1 MRIRKKNIRF
11 LKKWSSV
18 QIITVGFLLLTLV
31 GASILSLPI
40 SSSNGQPTNFVDSLF
55 TATSAVCVTGLVV
68 FDTATHWSLFGK
80 VVIISLIQ
88 IGGLGFMT
96 IATMISLIRGK
107 KINLKDDGLV
117 LSEKAARVIGAS
129 VGDTIKLKNSDNIT
143 VEAKVSDITEN
154 YISHYAYMTKNYY
167 NKLFNNIPSN
177 NKVLGILNRTSSKEE
192 DKLSK
197 ELINIDGVSGVVF
210 NTVSKQ
216 TFSNTIKNLNYVV
229 LIMIISA
236 GSLAFVVLYNLTNV
250 NISERIR
257 EIATIKVL
265 GFYDGETAAYIY
277 RENII
282 LTIVGIIVGLIMGK
296 FLHQY
301 IMTTVEIK
309 SMMFGRVIN
318 TKSYIIAAILTVL
331 LSLIVNVVMYY
342 KLKNVK
348 MVESLKSVD

>member
-1 MRIRKKNIRF
+1 MKINISEILSNPSVIKNF
-11 LKKWSSV
+11 KVEPDFEKLKLRRGSYQVYYKEH
-18 QIITVGFLLLTLV
+18 FLL
-31 GASILSLPI
+31 
-40 SSSNGQPTNFVDSLF
+40 
-55 TATSAVCVTGLVV
+55 
-68 FDTATHWSLFGK
+68 
-80 VVIISLIQ
+80 
-88 IGGLGFMT
+88 
-96 IATMISLIRGK
+96 
-107 KINLKDDGLV
+107 
-117 LSEKAARVIGAS
+117 
-129 VGDTIKLKNSDNIT
+129 T
-143 VEAKVSDITEN
+143 V
-154 YISHYAYMTKNYY
+154 
-167 NKLFNNIPSN
+167 
-177 NKVLGILNRTSSKEE
+177 SKEE

>member
-1 MRIRKKNIRF
+1 MYKR
-11 LKKWSSV
+11 
-18 QIITVGFLLLTLV
+18 Q
-31 GASILSLPI
+31 
-40 SSSNGQPTNFVDSLF
+40 
-55 TATSAVCVTGLVV
+55 
-68 FDTATHWSLFGK
+68 
-80 VVIISLIQ
+80 
-88 IGGLGFMT
+88 
-96 IATMISLIRGK
+96 
-107 KINLKDDGLV
+107 
-117 LSEKAARVIGAS
+117 
-129 VGDTIKLKNSDNIT
+129 
-143 VEAKVSDITEN
+143 
-154 YISHYAYMTKNYY
+154 
-167 NKLFNNIPSN
+167 
-177 NKVLGILNRTSSKEE
+177 
-192 DKLSK
+192 
-197 ELINIDGVSGVVF
+197 VF

-236 GSLAFVVLYNLTNV
+236 GALAFVVLYNLTNV